1 MEFHS
6 SANYKFHFNS
16 KLPKINTINPIV
28 ENKRYVVYRKLE
40 TDFVNYFAQF
50 GTKLSEEKKRVKI
63 TKAFGRWIMLQISLG
78 NTNDDP
84 VIPSSFSSQT
94 FDQLKED
101 IVNFTKDKTLNLD
114 NLIAKFNME
123 SRCKQAIDDIAKVE
137 QLDHVKHL
145 DKNIVISIYK
155 NKQQRGGKNDC
166 NAVSDSDQ
174 EFVDSNELD
183 SGYSGSN
190 LKMIKLE
197 YKPDMRVVELTEEL
211 YNRVRILFTMNQSF
225 SVNLRD
231 RESSQLFHYLLYCL
245 MLRYITISEEG
256 VRQAGLTQTF
266 FDALFRMF
274 GIDFEC
280 FASGFGSSTRHICS
294 LFYDIERYFG
304 SYGNFFDMI
313 PEKGFYQC
321 SPPLD
326 SLITTQ
332 AMEYVLQILE
342 KDKNIH
348 PLGFICMIP
357 CWDFETIKQENK
369 ESRMELYEDFP
380 IYYTLRDSK
389 FLIYNLNV
397 VNKKIAYYQY
407 QGKSALLGIFHSP
420 HIIVVG
426 NNKFKNEF
434 DAKKMDRMLDIFIKN
449 SL

>member
-155 NKQQRGGKNDC
+155 NKQQRGGNQNDC
-166 NAVSDSDQ
+166 NAVSDGDH
-174 EFVDSNELD
+174 
-183 SGYSGSN
+183 
-190 LKMIKLE
+190 K
-197 YKPDMRVVELTEEL
+197 
-211 YNRVRILFTMNQSF
+211 
-225 SVNLRD
+225 
-231 RESSQLFHYLLYCL
+231 C
-245 MLRYITISEEG
+245 
-256 VRQAGLTQTF
+256 
-266 FDALFRMF
+266 
-274 GIDFEC
+274 
-280 FASGFGSSTRHICS
+280 
-294 LFYDIERYFG
+294 
-304 SYGNFFDMI
+304 
-313 PEKGFYQC
+313 
-321 SPPLD
+321 
-326 SLITTQ
+326 
-332 AMEYVLQILE
+332 
-342 KDKNIH
+342 
-348 PLGFICMIP
+348 
-357 CWDFETIKQENK
+357 
-369 ESRMELYEDFP
+369 
-380 IYYTLRDSK
+380 
-389 FLIYNLNV
+389 
-397 VNKKIAYYQY
+397 
-407 QGKSALLGIFHSP
+407 
-420 HIIVVG
+420 
-426 NNKFKNEF
+426 
-434 DAKKMDRMLDIFIKN
+434 
-449 SL
+449 